1 MRIEIGNFRLR
12 GRHMGQ
18 KVNPIGF
25 RVGKFY
31 PWKSRWFSDDA
42 KYKDYLLEDVK
53 IRRALMDKLKLS
65 GITNVEIERLPR
77 SMVVILTVSRPGV
90 VIGRGGTG
98 LEDIKKLILKTIS
111 EIRSKKIDNLKI
123 DLRVNEVKNPELSAH
138 LVATRIV
145 AELERRLPHRRA
157 VNRAMD
163 RVIQSGAEGVKI
175 VLSGRIGGAEISR
188 VEKYHKGSVPTQTL
202 RENIDYAQ
210 VPALLKRGY
219 VGVKVFI
226 HKEQEEE

>member
-1 MRIEIGNFRLR
+1 
-12 GRHMGQ
+12 MGQ

-25 RVGKFY
+25 RVGRVY

-42 KYKDYLLEDVK
+42 KFKDYLLEDVK
-53 IRRALMDKLKLS
+53 IRRALMEKLKLA
-65 GITNVEIERLPR
+65 GITNVEIERLPK
-77 SMVVILTVSRPGV
+77 SMVVIMTVSRPGI

-98 LEDIKKLILKTIS
+98 LEEIKKLIVKTIS
-111 EIRSKKIDNLKI
+111 KIRGKKVDDLKI

-138 LVATRIV
+138 LVATRIA
-145 AELERRLPHRRA
+145 AEMERRLPHRRS

-163 RVIQSGAEGVKI
+163 RVIQAGAEGVKI
-175 VLSGRIGGAEISR
+175 VLAGRIGGAEISR

-202 RENIDYAQ
+202 REHIDYAQ

-219 VGVKVFI
+219 VGVKVYI
-226 HKEQEEE
+226 HKKAEED